1 MSRDRNISRKK
12 ILFSFTVLSLAGQ
25 LRMVVKNGRV
35 RGRGISTLQVLNKVM
50 VRTQL
55 LVLVDLS
62 IDDFH
67 RTKIRKIFRK

>member
-1 MSRDRNISRKK
+1 
-12 ILFSFTVLSLAGQ
+12 
-25 LRMVVKNGRV
+25 MVVKNGRV